1 MKLDNRF
8 ALETA
13 EGIDIFLSPA
23 GLGVRSLA
31 FFYDLLIRG
40 AILIVA
46 SMLLSAAGKMGSGL
60 LLLIVFLLEWF
71 YPVIFEVY
79 KGATPGKKALGL
91 TVVYDNGLPVSLP
104 GSLIRNLFRSI
115 DILPFGYFAGA
126 VCMMSSKRFKRIGD
140 VLAGTMVVYKNTPHQ
155 AVHFE
160 FDKGNPENIRLT
172 VEQQSAIIAF
182 AERSHSLSVQRQ
194 QELANIMA
202 PVLGCDK
209 EQAVTKL
216 KTLAAQLVGK
226 Q

>member
-40 AILIVA
+40 AILFVA
-46 SMLLSAAGKMGSGL
+46 SLLLGAAGKMGGGL
-60 LLLIVFLLEWF
+60 LLLIIFLLEWF
-71 YPVIFEVY
+71 YPVIFEIF

-115 DILPFGYFAGA
+115 DILPFGYFSGA

-140 VLAGTMVVYKNTPHQ
+140 VLAGTMVVYKDTPYHPVQ
-155 AVHFE
+155 FD
-160 FDKGNPENIRLT
+160 FDKGNTENIRLT
-172 VEQQSAIIAF
+172 VEQQSAVIAF
-182 AERSHSLSVQRQ
+182 AERSHSLSNQRQ
-194 QELANIMA
+194 QELADIMA
-202 PVLGCDK
+202 PVLGCEK
-209 EQAVTKL
+209 HMAVAKL